1 MNKFIL
7 TLITAFV
14 YYIILDGTMIA
25 LFTGKHF
32 SKVIQNIQ
40 KGEAMQTKIIPA
52 ILCFIVL
59 AFGISYFIIEKIRDN
74 HIIIDSAKY
83 ALPFGFVIY
92 AVYDLT
98 NYATFKNY
106 PLFTTIIDITWGTI
120 LAFLVTI
127 LTKYTM
133 KKLF

>member
-1 MNKFIL
+1 MNKFVV
-7 TLITAFV
+7 TLIIAFV
-14 YYIILDGTMIA
+14 YYLILDGTMIK

-32 SKVIQNIQ
+32 SKIIKNIQN
-40 KGEAMQTKIIPA
+40 GEEMKVRIIPA
-52 ILCFIVL
+52 ILCFVVL
-59 AFGISYFIIEKIRDN
+59 AFGIAYFIINKIRDN
-74 HIIIDSAKY
+74 NIIYDSAKY
-83 ALPFGFVIY
+83 AIPFGFVIY

-106 PLFTTIIDITWGTI
+106 TLFTTIIDITWGSI

-133 KKLF
+133 KKLG